1 MNSTPVSRP
10 NARLKEAAGTAW
22 LLLTGW
28 LMLGSVSPAST
39 ITGTVTNLSRNKPPS
54 GDDVVLYRVDKSMH
68 EVMRAKTDARGMF
81 QFEAPGVS
89 RYLVA
94 AIHEKVSYHTP
105 LLSGSDPV
113 TVVVYDAVTPLAA
126 VHESSTTLFP
136 AREDQRLKI
145 TQFFV
150 VSNTSAPPRTLIS
163 SFTFQLP
170 PGAVLDSAAVQ
181 PPDTLPFIVTV
192 SACGVRRQYCVASP
206 IRPGETKVRIIYHLE
221 FHGVVPITL
230 PLPHSVNQVLVKI
243 PESLRLQ
250 ANGQAIRNEG
260 QQNGLS
266 VYSITGLQRGQPV
279 SFELIRAIPKAT
291 GANGETMNR
300 FFQPHD
306 ADYEIRPQMLKTVL
320 PTTASPPDGRSPF
333 ALMVWL
339 SVLLSALFLG
349 GARLSRSSVRSQVP
363 ERSLFRKA

>member
-1 MNSTPVSRP
+1 MEEIT
-10 NARLKEAAGTAW
+10 GTAW
-22 LLLTGW
+22 LLLTTW
-28 LMLGSVSPAST
+28 LMLGSVSSAST
-39 ITGTVTNLSRNKPPS
+39 ITGTVTNLSRNKPSP

-68 EVMRAKTDARGMF
+68 EVMRAKTDARGTF

-105 LLSGSDPV
+105 LLSGSVPA

-126 VHESSTTLFP
+126 VHESSTTLFA

-181 PPDTLPFIVTV
+181 PPDTLPFSVAV
-192 SACGVRRQYCVASP
+192 WACGGRRQYCVASP
-206 IRPGETKVRIIYHLE
+206 IRPGETKIRVIYHLG

-230 PLPHSVNQVLVKI
+230 TLPHSVKQVLVKI
-243 PESLRLQ
+243 PESLQLQ

-260 QQNGLS
+260 HQNGLS
-266 VYSITGLQRGQPV
+266 VYSINGLQRGRPV
-279 SFELIRAIPKAT
+279 SFQLIRAIPKAT
-291 GANGETMNR
+291 GANGEAMNR
-300 FFQPHD
+300 FFEPHD

-320 PTTASPPDGRSPF
+320 PTTASPPSGGSPF
-333 ALMVWL
+333 ALTIWL
-339 SVLLSALFLG
+339 GVLMSALFG
-349 GARLSRSSVRSQVP
+349 AGVAYARLSRSSLRSQVP
-363 ERSLFRKA
+363 EPPLFSKGVTGRYI